1 MRGGAKKN
9 RRIQWCYNFFSKN
22 HRGQIWI
29 ETVIYTLIA
38 LTMIGAVLA
47 FVIPRIEEI
56 QDKSV
61 IEQSADVMKDINN
74 IVLSLV
80 QGGPGNKR
88 LVEAKIKKGALII
101 DTMNNKIIFE
111 METDY
116 LYSEPCES
124 EPCDNKIVNVGNIK
138 VLTKKVGGINKVTL
152 TTDYPYDITY
162 NNVNTEEKRL
172 EQSPTAY
179 KILIENKGGAETI
192 IDFALS

>member
-29 ETVIYTLIA
+29 E
-38 LTMIGAVLA
+38 
-47 FVIPRIEEI
+47 
-56 QDKSV
+56 K
-61 IEQSADVMKDINN
+61 SADVMKDINN

-101 DTMNNKIIFE
+101 DTMNDKIIFE